1 VDPHHLPDVAHA
13 TPNVVRAAGRFP
25 RVSYVQY
32 LIYFLNIQM
41 QQLQHTKKTNETL
54 CENA

>member
-32 LIYFLNIQM
+32 LIYFLNIQI
-41 QQLQHTKKTNETL
+41 QQLQHTKKDK
-54 CENA
+54 